1 MSTARVIRKYP
12 NRRLYDTEESRYITL
27 ADVGTLVVEKAE
39 FVIIDKTSGDDITR
53 TVLLQ
58 VIAEKEQQ
66 GVAIMTPGFLSQVI
80 RSYGAVGPGLLSE
93 HLEQSLA
100 LFLSQQQRSERGEGS
115 NMARGASGPDTA
127 KSSLTRWRPLQEE
140 ARGPGGALES
150 TSAVQEEAPAEQ
162 KKAS

>member
-27 ADVGTLVVEKAE
+27 ADVGTLVVKKTE

-66 GVAIMTPGFLSQVI
+66 GAAMMSPAFLSQVI
-80 RSYGAVGPGLLSE
+80 RSYDTVVPGLLSE

-100 LFLSQQQRSERGEGS
+100 LFLSQRQRSERGEGS
-115 NMARGASGPDTA
+115 EMLGGASGSDTA
-127 KSSLTRWRPLQEE
+127 KPSLTRWRPMQEP

-150 TSAVQEEAPAEQ
+150 PGAADEAPAEQ